1 MLEHI
6 DLTKH
11 VSRAEYKRLLPEL
24 QAQVYEKEKAIF
36 DRAISVSIL
45 FEGWAA
51 ADKGS
56 SIRVL
61 TSRLDPRGFRVVPIS
76 SAKPHEQKFPWLY
89 RFWLVLPNYGQIAIF
104 DQSWYRRLLIER
116 VEKRIPKHEWKQA
129 FNDIRDFERT
139 LADNGMVIIKFFLH
153 ISKKEQ
159 AKRFRKLLADPI
171 TAWQVNEEERF
182 QQKHYDKYLEAI
194 EEMLGQTEAEWAPWT
209 IVEAT
214 DRDYTR
220 IKVMQTIITMLTA
233 ALESHDKEKPRSKKQ
248 PLRTKDA

>member
-11 VSRAEYKRLLPEL
+11 VSRAEYKRQLPEL
-24 QAQVYEKEKAIF
+24 QSQLYEQEKAVF
-36 DRAISVSIL
+36 ERAIPVSIL

-56 SIRVL
+56 TIRVL

-76 SAKPHEQKFPWLY
+76 SAKPHEQTFPWLH
-89 RFWLVLPNYGQIAIF
+89 RFWLKLPNFGQIAIF
-104 DQSWYRRLLIER
+104 NQSWYRRLLIDR
-116 VEKRIPKHEWKQA
+116 VEKRIPKHEWKQG

-139 LADNGMVIIKFFLH
+139 LADDGMVIIKFFLH

-159 AKRFRKLLADPI
+159 AKRFRRLLTDPI
-171 TAWQVNEEERF
+171 TAWQVNKEERF

-214 DRDYTR
+214 DRNHTR
-220 IKVMQTIITMLTA
+220 FKVLQTIISSLTA
-233 ALESHDKEKPRSKKQ
+233 AVESHDKKKPRSKNK
-248 PLRTKDA
+248 PARIKDA